1 MQIVILKLISDQ
13 NFFRIKTY
21 NLIEFET
28 LDFY

>member
-21 NLIEFET
+21 NLIEFEI